1 MAYTDI
7 DDPSEYFQTLLYTGN
22 GASSRALVNDGNSD
36 LQPDFVWIKDRSA
49 AYHHILGDS
58 TRGSA
63 KKLASDGSY
72 DENDST
78 ELNTSYGYAD
88 TFNTD
93 GFTTGGGSTQVNKSS
108 NNYVAWQ
115 WKANGGT
122 TASNTDGSITSTVQA
137 NTDAGV
143 SILTYSANATGSA
156 TVGHGLGTTPAVVIL
171 KKRSGTG
178 DGNWMVGHKAYVG
191 NAAENIALDGTGA
204 LATADDAAGST
215 WNRTAFTS
223 TVFTLGDGQAGD
235 WTGRTN
241 RSGYSML
248 AYCFAEK
255 KGYSKFGSYIGNGN
269 ANGTFVH
276 LGFKPAWVLVKA
288 TGVAQSWQLSDSTRS
303 PFNVIND
310 RLSPNSAAGTAE
322 SISWIDFTSN
332 GFKLRHGDV
341 AWNGSGGTYIYMA
354 FAEHPFVSSKGVPTT
369 AR

>member
-7 DDPSEYFQTLLYTGN
+7 DDPSAYFQTVLWTGNDSNPRTISHDGNSDMQPDWLWHKVRN
-22 GASSRALVNDGNSD
+22 GASSHMMYDSSRGVGKRLHTNQNVAEATET
-36 LQPDFVWIKDRSA
+36 A
-49 AYHHILGDS
+49 A
-58 TRGSA
+58 GSITA
-63 KKLASDGSY
+63 F
-72 DENDST
+72 
-78 ELNTSYGYAD
+78 TS
-88 TFNTD
+88 D
-93 GFTTGGGSTQVNKSS
+93 GFTVDAGTSTDFYVNDSAQT
-108 NNYVAWQ
+108 YVSWG

-122 TASNTDGSITSTVQA
+122 TTTNDASSTGVGTIDSVIQA
-137 NTDAGV
+137 NTTAGF
-143 SILTYSANATGSA
+143 SIVTYTGTGSNG
-156 TVGHGLGTTPAVVIL
+156 TVAHGLGVVPKFVIYKRRSAVENWGAYHTSTGNTGCCFLNLDITKSSAAAYFNNTSPTSTTLSVGSSPAFN
-171 KKRSGTG
+171 G
-178 DGNWMVGHKAYVG
+178 DGSTYV
-191 NAAENIALDGTGA
+191 
-204 LATADDAAGST
+204 
-215 WNRTAFTS
+215 
-223 TVFTLGDGQAGD
+223 
-235 WTGRTN
+235 
-241 RSGYSML
+241 

-269 ANGTFVH
+269 NNGTFVH